1 MASTK
6 SIGSGVM
13 ILSPDPVP
21 DGLSLD
27 TDDVLPFKADDDRVP
42 RLRNAHAS
50 FFNSVDKTPSCRY
63 THLTGGE
70 FPNL

>member
-1 MASTK
+1 M
-6 SIGSGVM
+6 
-13 ILSPDPVP
+13 P